1 METKQ
6 NHIGIIG
13 LGVMGLNLAQNISNQ
28 GFRVAGFEKDPAL
41 IGAAHSIETNINI
54 FDDIIAFIAGIEKPK
69 KILLMI
75 TAGEPVDE
83 VINYLQEYFSK
94 IMKKLRETNYQKSKE
109 ISFL

>member
-41 IGAAHSIETNINI
+41 IEAARSIETNINI
-54 FDDIIAFIAGIEKPK
+54 FDDIIPFIAVSKNRK
-69 KILLMI
+69 K
-75 TAGEPVDE
+75 
-83 VINYLQEYFSK
+83 YF
-94 IMKKLRETNYQKSKE
+94 
-109 ISFL
+109 